1 MSWFIVFGFWCS
13 VFGCIVF
20 PGKGPC
26 PGFSLFP
33 ERALAQGS
41 LCPGRLCLLPG
52 EDSVRAGGLKCR
64 KNAVKMKVTS
74 KNAGKVAFG

>member
-1 MSWFIVFGFWCS
+1 MEIVFKEFRDA
-13 VFGCIVF
+13 FLLF
-20 PGKGPC
+20 
-26 PGFSLFP
+26 FP

-74 KNAGKVAFG
+74 KNAGKVAFGWCFG